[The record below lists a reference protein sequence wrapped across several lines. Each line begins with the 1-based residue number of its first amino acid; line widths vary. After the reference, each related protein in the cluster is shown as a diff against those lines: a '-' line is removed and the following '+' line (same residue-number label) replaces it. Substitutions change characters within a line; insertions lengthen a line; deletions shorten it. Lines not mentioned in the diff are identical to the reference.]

1 MKRNIEGLAMK
12 PSHLRSLTINMGLL
26 LCLSYCAR
34 EEIKLVSSAQLPITT
49 ESTVALGEFQEGM
62 RYANT
67 LQRVEAAK
75 HFRLAVEADP
85 TFATAWLNLAYVSPG
100 TAGFVSNLDSAKHY
114 AESASEGEQQVILA
128 AHYGFMG
135 NNTQQEKTLKK
146 LVEMFPGDA
155 SVHLLMGNFHFGLRQ
170 YHEAIQSYQQA
181 TKFDAELAILHNQ
194 LGYSQRALGN
204 YGESEKA
211 FKLYI
216 RLNPENPNAYDSYA
230 ELLMEMGRFK
240 ESIEFYAK
248 ALEKDPHF
256 IASHIGIA
264 CNYAFL
270 GEPEKGRK
278 QLEVMKDLARN
289 NNDTRRAFFT
299 EAMTYVCEGDLE
311 LAIETI
317 RGNFTRSQAALDVG
331 NMANDLVTLGNL
343 QLEADLFEDAE
354 SSFMQSMSVIDVSD
368 LPQGV
373 KDNAHSTHHA
383 NMARLHAA
391 RGEFSLAKLS
401 VETFAAQ
408 VLPRKNPIQIKL
420 ISRLNGIIALQ
431 QKEFKIA
438 IQELSKADQLN
449 PYNLYRI
456 GEAYAGLGDLAQA
469 NNYKLQAQDLN
480 VLNSMDQ
487 AIVLSK
493 TKFSKQPS

>member
-1 MKRNIEGLAMK
+1 MK
-12 PSHLRSLTINMGLL
+12 PSNLKSLTITIGLLMGL
-26 LCLSYCAR
+26 SHCAR
-34 EEIKLVSSAQLPITT
+34 EEVKLVSSAQLPVTT
-49 ESTVALGEFQEGM
+49 VSTVALGEFEEGM

-100 TAGFVSNLDSAKHY
+100 TAGFVAHLDSAKHY
-114 AESASEGEQQVILA
+114 AQTASEGEQHVILA

-135 NNTQQEKTLKK
+135 NNTQQEKTLKD

-155 SVHLLMGNFHFGLRQ
+155 SVHLLMGNFYFGLRQ
-170 YHEAIQSYQQA
+170 YHEAIQSYQLA
-181 TKFDAELAILHNQ
+181 TKFDADLAILHNQ

-270 GEPEKGRK
+270 GEAEKGRK
-278 QLEVMKDLARN
+278 QLEVMKDLAQN
-289 NNDTRRAFFT
+289 YNDTRRAFFT
-299 EAMTYVCEGDLE
+299 EAMTFVCEGDLE
-311 LAIETI
+311 MAMSVMH
-317 RGNFTRSQAALDVG
+317 GNFIRSQKALDVG
-331 NMANDLVTLGNL
+331 SMANDLVTLGNL
-343 QLEADLFEDAE
+343 QLEAGLLDDAE
-354 SSFMQSMSVIDVSD
+354 SSYVQSMSVIDASD

-373 KDNAHSTHHA
+373 KDNAHSTHYA

-391 RGEFSLAKLS
+391 RGELNLAKLS
-401 VETFAAQ
+401 AERFASQ

-420 ISRLNGIIALQ
+420 ISQLNGIIALHEG
-431 QKEFKIA
+431 KFETA
-438 IQELSKADQLN
+438 IQELSQADQLN

-456 GEAYAGLGDLAQA
+456 GEAHEALGDLDQA

-487 AIVLSK
+487 AIVLSR
-493 TKFSKQPS
+493 TKFVKNPS